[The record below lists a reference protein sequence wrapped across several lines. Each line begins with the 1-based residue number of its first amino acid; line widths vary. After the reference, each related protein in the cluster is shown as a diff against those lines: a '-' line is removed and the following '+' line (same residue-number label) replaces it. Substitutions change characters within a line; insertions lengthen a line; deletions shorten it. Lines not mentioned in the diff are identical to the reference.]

1 MALFGLTVAFRLKPD
16 QTAAFLRL
24 MCANASTSL
33 RDEPGCLRFDVLRPE
48 TGDGH
53 EVFLY
58 EVYTDAAAFDLHLAS
73 PHFTAFDAA
82 THGMVMSKKARRY
95 VLEDLS

>member
-1 MALFGLTVAFRLKPD
+1 MALFGLTVTFRLHLG
-16 QTAAFLRL
+16 QAAAFLPL
-24 MCANASTSL
+24 MRANAAASL
-33 RDEPGCLRFDVLRPE
+33 QNEPGCLRFDVLQPE

-73 PHFTAFDAA
+73 PHFIAFDTAVR
-82 THGMVMSKKARRY
+82 GMVASKAVRRY
-95 VLEDLS
+95 RLEDLP